1 MALGGWRRAERVRSR
16 RAIGPGF
23 GYNPAFTMPV
33 SAPRVGIDFG
43 TSSSALALV
52 EAGGRVRFAQ
62 LPTLG
67 ELAPSWRTLL
77 FFEPDAQEVQLPIQY
92 SAGGEGIEAYLECM
106 GEGRLLQSF
115 KTHLTTESIG
125 RTQVAH
131 HAIGLDDMIAL
142 FLRRLRERAEQHL
155 GVSIEAATI
164 GRPVHFA
171 GGTTPEADALAA
183 ERLLA
188 AARRAGFGEVSL
200 EFEPVAA
207 AHHYERTL
215 TRPELAL
222 VADFGAGTTDFC
234 LMRMGP
240 SGDGRGRARDIIA
253 TGGVGAAGDDL
264 DAALIE
270 HLVCPALGKGD
281 SYVEMGVERKIPGSY
296 YYKLARWHHV
306 PFLAGA
312 RVRAELERL
321 RRGARHPERIA
332 KLMHIIETNGA
343 FHLHKSVERTK
354 VELSR
359 RPQAKFAFSDGEIDI
374 QAAVSRRDFERWIA
388 PVTASIASC
397 LDETL
402 ARAGVSPGDVDCVFM
417 TGGTAFV
424 PVIRALFEARFGAA
438 KLRSGDEMVSISSGL
453 ALCAAGPEAA

>member
-1 MALGGWRRAERVRSR
+1 M
-16 RAIGPGF
+16 
-23 GYNPAFTMPV
+23 PA

-52 EAGGRVRFAQ
+52 DAEGRVRFAQ

-67 ELAPSWRTLL
+67 TLAPSWRTLL
-77 FFEPDAQEVQLPIQY
+77 FFEPDEQEVALPIQY
-92 SAGGEGIEAYLECM
+92 AAGGEGIEAYLECM

-142 FLRRLRERAEQHL
+142 FLQRLRERAEQNL
-155 GVSIEAATI
+155 GVAIDAATI

-188 AARRAGFGEVSL
+188 AARRAGFRDARL

-240 SGDGRGRARDIIA
+240 TGRGNDRARDIVG

-281 SYVEMGVERKIPGSY
+281 TYVEMGKERLIPNSY
-296 YYKLARWHHV
+296 YYKLARWHHL

-359 RPQAKFAFSDGEIDI
+359 SRQAKFDFSDGEIDI
-374 QAAVSRRDFERWIA
+374 HAAVSRRDFERWIA
-388 PVTASIASC
+388 PVTASIAAC
-397 LDETL
+397 LDDTL
-402 ARAGVSPGDVDCVFM
+402 ARAGVTPADVDCVFM

-424 PVIRALFEARFGAA
+424 PVVRALFEARFGAE
-438 KLRSGDEMVSISSGL
+438 KLRSGDELMSIASGL
-453 ALCAAGPEAA
+453 ALRAATPDAG

>member
-1 MALGGWRRAERVRSR
+1 M
-16 RAIGPGF
+16 
-23 GYNPAFTMPV
+23 PAQT
-33 SAPRVGIDFG
+33 PRVGIDFG
-43 TSSSALALV
+43 TSSSALAI
-52 EAGGRVRFAQ
+52 ADASGQVRFAQ

-67 ELAPSWRTLL
+67 ALGPSWRTLL
-77 FFEPDAQEVQLPIQY
+77 FFDPEDQQPRQPIQY
-92 SAGGEGIEAYLECM
+92 TAGGEAIAAYLECM

-115 KTHLTTESIG
+115 KTHLTSTSLG
-125 RTQVAH
+125 RTQIAH
-131 HAIGLDDMIAL
+131 HGIGLDDMIAL
-142 FLRRLRERAEQHL
+142 FLLRLRLRAEQQL
-155 GVSIEAATI
+155 GVAIGAATI
-164 GRPVHFA
+164 GRPVRFA
-171 GGTTPEADALAA
+171 GGLTPDDDAVAA

-188 AARRAGFGEVSL
+188 AARQAGFHDARL
-200 EFEPVAA
+200 ELEPVAA

-240 SGDGRGRARDIIA
+240 TGHGSARARDIIG

-281 SYVEMGVERKIPGSY
+281 TYVEMGRERPIPGSY
-296 YYKLARWHHV
+296 YHKLARWHHL
-306 PFLAGA
+306 PFLNGP

-332 KLMHIIETNGA
+332 ALMHIIATNGA

-354 VELSR
+354 VELSN
-359 RPQAKFAFSDGEIDI
+359 RPQASFDFNDGDLDIHATVTRRAFEG
-374 QAAVSRRDFERWIA
+374 WIA
-388 PVTASIASC
+388 PVTAAIAAC
-397 LDETL
+397 LDDTL
-402 ARAGVSPGDVDCVFM
+402 ARAGVTADEVDCVFM

-424 PVIRALFEARFGAA
+424 PVVRALFEARFGAA
-438 KLRSGDEMVSISSGL
+438 KLRSGDELMSITSGL
-453 ALCAAGPEAA
+453 ALRAAAPDPT